1 MHNDGSCQ
9 VFPKYGREKN
19 YIQITS
25 PEEKTFGGFM
35 KILKLSFMIVLT
47 ALVMVNC
54 SSKPSPAPVIDAP
67 KNAKNPTGP
76 ADLPGWFI
84 NSPEEDDTFIYAVG
98 TGESRKM
105 DLAIDK
111 AKQAGKVELSER
123 ISANVQSQVKSFT
136 QEAGMSENT
145 QIMEFYQSTS
155 KTVTNNTLNGITVLK
170 RYPYQKSG
178 GTWLAYVQIG
188 LRKDAVNTEV
198 VNVIQN
204 EEALYTE
211 FKASQAFQALEAAVG
226 QTK

>member
-1 MHNDGSCQ
+1 M
-9 VFPKYGREKN
+9 R
-19 YIQITS
+19 
-25 PEEKTFGGFM
+25 
-35 KILKLSFMIVLT
+35 ILKLSFMIVLT
-47 ALVMVNC
+47 AMVMVSC
-54 SSKPSPAPVIDAP
+54 GGGAAVVDDAP
-67 KNAKNPTGP
+67 ATAKNPKGP
-76 ADLPGWFI
+76 NDLPEWYI
-84 NSPEEDDTFIYAVG
+84 NTPEEDDTYIYAVG

-136 QEAGMSENT
+136 QEAGMSEDT

-178 GTWLAYVQIG
+178 GSWLAYVQLG
-188 LRKDAVNTEV
+188 LRKDAVNNEV
-198 VNVIQN
+198 VNVIKN
-204 EEALYTE
+204 EEAMYAE

-226 QTK
+226 ETK

>member
-1 MHNDGSCQ
+1 M
-9 VFPKYGREKN
+9 
-19 YIQITS
+19 
-25 PEEKTFGGFM
+25 
-35 KILKLSFMIVLT
+35 VLLT
-47 ALVMVNC
+47 MLVMVNC
-54 SSKPSPAPVIDAP
+54 SSKPSVVDAP
-67 KNAKNPTGP
+67 ETARNPKGP
-76 ADLPGWFI
+76 GDLPEWFI
-84 NSPEEDDTFIYAVG
+84 NSPEEDDTYIYAVG

-111 AKQAGKVELSER
+111 AKQAAKVEISER

-136 QEAGMSENT
+136 QEAGMTEDT

-198 VNVIQN
+198 VNLIQN
-204 EEALYTE
+204 EEALYAE
-211 FKASQAFQALEAAVG
+211 FKASQAFEALEASVG
-226 QTK
+226 ETK

>member
-1 MHNDGSCQ
+1 
-9 VFPKYGREKN
+9 
-19 YIQITS
+19 
-25 PEEKTFGGFM
+25 M
-35 KILKLSFMIVLT
+35 KILKLSSMVLLT
-47 ALVMVNC
+47 LLVMVNC
-54 SSKPSPAPVIDAP
+54 SSKPSVVDAP
-67 KNAKNPTGP
+67 ETAKNPKGP
-76 ADLPGWFI
+76 ADLPEWFI
-84 NSPEEDDTFIYAVG
+84 NSPEEDDTYIYAVG

-111 AKQAGKVELSER
+111 AKQAAKVEISER

-136 QEAGMSENT
+136 QEAGMTEDT

-198 VNVIQN
+198 VNLIKN
-204 EEALYTE
+204 EEALYAE
-211 FKASQAFQALEAAVG
+211 FKASQAFEALEAAVG
-226 QTK
+226 ETK